1 MKRLIHDI
9 RILVMLALLVTGLE
23 SCSDVLQDAGKVQ
36 VSFTATLPTDAHT
49 RAFGEAEKINTLVVG
64 VFTKKFD
71 AVDASSWIY
80 HEMERKAFSVS
91 GTSANVQLE
100 LVMDQTYS
108 FVFWAYHNSQDVYDL
123 TDLTAIKMETP
134 SGTMTLD
141 KAEGMDAFFAT
152 MTDITITGAGSHPV
166 ELVRPLAQVNV
177 GTTGKSMQVS
187 FTAKAAPD
195 TFYPFTKTVSGATD
209 FTWSYAGTETATFSA
224 DGKQFNYLAMGYL
237 FAPTPAAKIDC
248 ELTLTE
254 GTNSQQI
261 GFSQVEIEANK
272 RSNIAGKLTP
282 AN

>member
-1 MKRLIHDI
+1 
-9 RILVMLALLVTGLE
+9 MLALLVTGLE

-100 LVMDQTYS
+100 LVKNQTYS
-108 FVFWAYHNSQDVYDL
+108 FVFWAYDKNQDVYDL

-134 SGTMTLD
+134 SGPMTLD
-141 KAEGMDAFFAT
+141 KAEGMDAFFAAEE
-152 MTDITITGAGSHPV
+152 DLTITGSTSRSV
-166 ELVRPLAQVNV
+166 KLVRPLAQVNV

-187 FTAKAAPD
+187 FKAKAAPD
-195 TFYPFTKTVSGATD
+195 TFYPFTKTVSGTKD
-209 FTWSYAGTETATFSA
+209 FTWSYDGTETATFSA
-224 DGKQFNYLAMGYL
+224 DGKQFSYLAMGYL
-237 FAPTPAAKIDC
+237 FAPTPATKIDC

-254 GTNSQQI
+254 GANSQQI